1 MKTCGLAFVPQDMV
15 ARELVDG
22 SLLRVLE
29 DWCQPF
35 DGYHLYYSNRRGH
48 GSALWLRRCAIS
60 QRLDPAPTTS

>member
-35 DGYHLYYSNRRGH
+35 DG
-48 GSALWLRRCAIS
+48 
-60 QRLDPAPTTS
+60 